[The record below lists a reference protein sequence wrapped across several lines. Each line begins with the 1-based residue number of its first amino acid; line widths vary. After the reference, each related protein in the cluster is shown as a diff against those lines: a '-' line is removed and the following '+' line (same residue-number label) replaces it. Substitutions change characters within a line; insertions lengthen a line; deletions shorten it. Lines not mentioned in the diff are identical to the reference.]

1 MTLDLGKPRSAGR
14 LEGGGAVSGSTGGVP
29 LIIPEPQGWDCP
41 NCTVTDVTP
50 PLPPGQSRYHQC
62 AGLHGLSAPLVRAG
76 TRAKVE
82 AVEREDYLNGDEQA
96 RGDDGKPYMAVRV
109 TRDDGEDLTVN
120 AGLASARLVT

>member
-1 MTLDLGKPRSAGR
+1 MTPDPGR
-14 LEGGGAVSGSTGGVP
+14 VRGAS

-41 NCTVTDVTP
+41 NCDVTDVTL
-50 PLPPGQSRYHQC
+50 PLPPGQSRYHAC
-62 AGLHGLSAPLVRAG
+62 AGLHGLNAPLVRAG

-82 AVEREDYLNGDEQA
+82 AEERADYLNGDEQA

-120 AGLASARLVT
+120 AGLASARLAT